1 MPTKI
6 HHGVSSTTGG
16 PEHQGAFRLRPWALA
31 ITVACMLPVFVLL
44 VATDRATVPA
54 GDPVGIGAY
63 VHTIMEW
70 TSVCAALCVGV
81 MSLVQHRLTRE
92 VSLLVIGVAFICAGA
107 MDAFHTLAVD
117 GIVHTNARPGD
128 MTPFTWMLSRLFNG
142 VILTFGVA
150 LFAVHPFKR
159 YRFTTR
165 SLIAV
170 CIGFVALLSLT
181 MFASI
186 TIEVIPRTIFPSSL
200 VARPYDLIPLIP
212 YLVGAFIVFPMYL
225 HYRGGPFAAALVL
238 SMIPA
243 IATQLYMA
251 LGSVAAN
258 DWAFNVAHVLK
269 SAGYLVPAAGLC
281 MEYMQTY
288 KHADKLSLA
297 VSKADNA
304 VVLIDPDGRIEWVN
318 TAWERMT
325 GCTFDGVVGLGCG
338 AIVQGADSE
347 QELTPIIWK
356 RLSNGKVYEEEM
368 LWRTTLGDQRWY
380 DLSVRPM
387 HDEHGRIIHHI
398 GVMRDVSERKYTEAN
413 MNRFVEELLDARV
426 AAETADKIKSQFLAN
441 MSHEIRTPMTAILG
455 YTDLLEEE
463 SWGRQVALD
472 HIRVIK
478 TNGEH
483 LLRVINDILDYSSIE
498 AGQMAISRVRCSP
511 SAMIDEVRDLLR
523 VRADEKGLM
532 LVIEQD
538 GPIPETIE
546 TDPTRLRQILI
557 NLANNAIKFTETGGV
572 TIRVSMDSEG
582 PLMRFDVVD
591 TGVGLEKK
599 DLGRIFQSF
608 SQADYSLTR
617 RVGGTGLGLSI
628 SRSLVQL
635 LGGTISVESEPGIG
649 STFTFT
655 IETGPLA
662 GVAMVDP
669 PKPAES
675 EFTLSESHTESNTHD
690 VPAPD
695 VSQKPGPEA
704 TREPPQTPPP
714 QGQTLE
720 GRILLAEDGP
730 DNQRL
735 ISFFLKKAGAEIE
748 VVENGKL
755 ALDAALAASE
765 GGQPFDLIL
774 MDMQMPVMDGYQ
786 ATRQLRE
793 KGYARPIVA
802 LTAHTMPGDRDK
814 CLRAGCDD
822 YAGKPVKKPELVSL
836 CAEWIERAKATAGA

>member
-1 MPTKI
+1 MPTKV

-31 ITVACMLPVFVLL
+31 ITAACVLPMFALL
-44 VATDRATVPA
+44 AVTNRAATPV

-70 TSVCAALCVGV
+70 TSVCAAVCVGV
-81 MSLVQHRLTRE
+81 MCLVQHRLTRE
-92 VSLLVIGVAFICAGA
+92 VSLFVIGLAFVCAGA
-107 MDAFHTLAVD
+107 MDAFHTLVVD
-117 GIVHTNARPGD
+117 GIIHTNAHSGD

-150 LFAVHPFKR
+150 LFAVNPFKR

-170 CIGFVALLSLT
+170 CLGFVALLSLT
-181 MFASI
+181 MLASV
-186 TIEVIPRTIFPSSL
+186 TIKAMPRTILPGSL
-200 VARPYDLIPLIP
+200 VVRPYDLIPLVP
-212 YLVGAFIVFPMYL
+212 YLVGAFIVFPRYL
-225 HYRGGPFAAALVL
+225 HHRGGPFAAALVL

-251 LGSVAAN
+251 FGSVSAG
-258 DWAFNVAHVLK
+258 DWAFNAAHVLK
-269 SAGYLVPAAGLC
+269 SAGYLVPAVGLC
-281 MEYMQTY
+281 IEYMLTY
-288 KHADKLSLA
+288 KHAEKLSLA
-297 VSKADNA
+297 VSQADNA
-304 VVLIDPDGRIEWVN
+304 VVLIDPEGRIEWVN

-338 AIVQGADSE
+338 AMVQGADSE
-347 QELTPIIWK
+347 PELTPVIWK
-356 RLSNGKVYEEEM
+356 RLSNGKVYEEEL
-368 LWRTTLGDQRWY
+368 LWRTPLGDQRWY

-387 HDEHGRIIHHI
+387 HDAHGRVIHHI
-398 GVMRDVSERKYTEAN
+398 GVMRNVSERKYTEAN
-413 MNRFVEELLDARV
+413 MNRFVEELLDARA

-463 SWGRQVALD
+463 SWGRQVALG
-472 HIRVIK
+472 HLRVIK

-483 LLRVINDILDYSSIE
+483 LLRVINDILDYSTIE
-498 AGQMAISRVRCSP
+498 AGQMTISRVRCSP
-511 SAMIDEVRDLLR
+511 SAMIDEVRDLLC
-523 VRADEKGLM
+523 VKADEKGLT
-532 LVIEQD
+532 LHVEQD

-572 TIRVSMDSEG
+572 TIRVSMDAEG
-582 PLMRFDVVD
+582 ALLRFDVID
-591 TGVGLEKK
+591 TGVGLDTK
-599 DLGRIFQSF
+599 DLDRIFQSF

-628 SRSLVQL
+628 SRSLVKL
-635 LGGTISVESEPGIG
+635 LGGTISVESEPGVG

-662 GVAMVDP
+662 DVAMVDP
-669 PKPAES
+669 PRNTETALA
-675 EFTLSESHTESNTHD
+675 LSASPDDTSTAD
-690 VPAPD
+690 LPAPAPATTSD
-695 VSQKPGPEA
+695 PEA
-704 TREPPQTPPP
+704 GEEPPRAPPP
-714 QGQTLE
+714 PGQRLE

-735 ISFFLKKAGAEIE
+735 ISFFLRKAGAVIE
-748 VVENGKL
+748 VVENGQL
-755 ALDAALAASE
+755 ALDAALVASE
-765 GGQPFDLIL
+765 DGEPYDLIL

-822 YAGKPVKKPELVSL
+822 YTGKPVKKPELVSL
-836 CAEWIERAKATAGA
+836 CAEWIERARATTRA